1 MTVSWAPAQTATVFG
16 GTGFLGRRVVRRLR
30 EAGFA
35 VRFAAR
41 HPERGRSLFADGEPG
56 IASIRADINEESA
69 VAAAIA
75 GSYAVVNAVSLY
87 VERGKDTF
95 RSVHV
100 EAAARVARS
109 AAEAGVPRLVHV
121 SGIGADAGSPSA
133 YIRSRGE
140 GEAAVLRAFAAAILI
155 RPAVMFGPDDAFVAP
170 LLSMLR
176 WLPAFPLFGTGGTR
190 LQPVYVEDIGEA
202 VARIMRLPATE
213 RVYELAGPQVYD
225 YRSLLLLLGK
235 SLGRERLLLPV
246 PFALWKIIGTIG
258 QLLPAPPI
266 TRSQVELMECDNIAS
281 PGVPGFANLGMT
293 PRSLEE
299 ILPQINPG
307 HGRAPEPAAP

>member
-1 MTVSWAPAQTATVFG
+1 MTASWAPAQTAPVFG

-35 VRFAAR
+35 VRIAAR
-41 HPERGRSLFADGEPG
+41 HPERGRSLSADGEPG
-56 IASIRADINEESA
+56 IASIRADINEESS
-69 VAAAIA
+69 VAAAIT

-121 SGIGADAGSPSA
+121 SGIGADASSPSA

-140 GEAAVLRAFAAAILI
+140 GEVAVLRAFATATLI

-176 WLPAFPLFGTGGTR
+176 RLPAFPLFGNGGTR
-190 LQPVYVEDIGEA
+190 LQPVYPVYVEDIGEA

-213 RVYELAGPQVYD
+213 QIYELAGPQVYD
-225 YRSLLLLLGK
+225 YRSLLLMLGE
-235 SLGRERLLLPV
+235 SLGRERLL
-246 PFALWKIIGTIG
+246 
-258 QLLPAPPI
+258 
-266 TRSQVELMECDNIAS
+266 
-281 PGVPGFANLGMT
+281 
-293 PRSLEE
+293 
-299 ILPQINPG
+299 
-307 HGRAPEPAAP
+307 

>member
-1 MTVSWAPAQTATVFG
+1 MTASWAPAQTATVFG

-35 VRFAAR
+35 VRIAAR
-41 HPERGRSLFADGEPG
+41 HPGRGRSLSADGEPG
-56 IASIRADINEESA
+56 IASIRADINEESE
-69 VAAAIA
+69 VAAAIV
-75 GSYAVVNAVSLY
+75 GSYAVVNTVSLY

-121 SGIGADAGSPSA
+121 SGIGADAGSSSA

-140 GEAAVLRAFAAAILI
+140 GEVAVLRAFAAATLI

-176 WLPAFPLFGTGGTR
+176 RLPAFPLFGNGGTR
-190 LQPVYVEDIGEA
+190 MQPVYVEDVGEA
-202 VARIMRLPATE
+202 VARVI
-213 RVYELAGPQVYD
+213 
-225 YRSLLLLLGK
+225 RSGCCCRCPLHC
-235 SLGRERLLLPV
+235 GRSSEPSANCCRP
-246 PFALWKIIGTIG
+246 G
-258 QLLPAPPI
+258 
-266 TRSQVELMECDNIAS
+266 RSREARWS
-281 PGVPGFANLGMT
+281 
-293 PRSLEE
+293 
-299 ILPQINPG
+299 
-307 HGRAPEPAAP
+307 

>member
-16 GTGFLGRRVVRRLR
+16 GTGFLGRRVVHRLR

-140 GEAAVLRAFAAAILI
+140 GEAAVLRAFAAATLI
-155 RPAVMFGPDDAFVAP
+155 RPAVLFGPDDAFVAP

-176 WLPAFPLFGTGGTR
+176 RLPAFPLFGTGGTR
-190 LQPVYVEDIGEA
+190 LQP
-202 VARIMRLPATE
+202 
-213 RVYELAGPQVYD
+213 VYELAGPQVYD

-307 HGRAPEPAAP
+307 HGRAPEPAPWLDS

>member
-140 GEAAVLRAFAAAILI
+140 GEAAVLRAFAAATLI

-176 WLPAFPLFGTGGTR
+176 RLPAFPLFGTGGTR

-246 PFALWKIIGTIG
+246 PIALWKIIGTIG

-266 TRSQVELMECDNIAS
+266 TFCTLLSAPAVPPPIAVAE
-281 PGVPGFANLGMT
+281 PVARLTVT
-293 PRSLEE
+293 PVAKAE
-299 ILPQINPG
+299 
-307 HGRAPEPAAP
+307 

>member
-202 VARIMRLPATE
+202 VARIMRLPAT
-213 RVYELAGPQVYD
+213 
-225 YRSLLLLLGK
+225 
-235 SLGRERLLLPV
+235 
-246 PFALWKIIGTIG
+246 
-258 QLLPAPPI
+258 PI

>member
-1 MTVSWAPAQTATVFG
+1 MTASWAPAQTATVFG

-41 HPERGRSLFADGEPG
+41 HPERGRSLFADDEPG

-95 RSVHV
+95 QSVHV

-121 SGIGADAGSPSA
+121 SGIGAWREQDSNH
-133 YIRSRGE
+133 RFRGGRARRFVCRFSFAPTSLVG
-140 GEAAVLRAFAAAILI
+140 GE
-155 RPAVMFGPDDAFVAP
+155 P
-170 LLSMLR
+170 
-176 WLPAFPLFGTGGTR
+176 
-190 LQPVYVEDIGEA
+190 EA
-202 VARIMRLPATE
+202 TLKDWSCH
-213 RVYELAGPQVYD
+213 AGPMV
-225 YRSLLLLLGK
+225 RILS
-235 SLGRERLLLPV
+235 
-246 PFALWKIIGTIG
+246 
-258 QLLPAPPI
+258 PPPYTVFYNGI
-266 TRSQVELMECDNIAS
+266 SIR
-281 PGVPGFANLGMT
+281 
-293 PRSLEE
+293 
-299 ILPQINPG
+299 
-307 HGRAPEPAAP
+307 

>member
-1 MTVSWAPAQTATVFG
+1 
-16 GTGFLGRRVVRRLR
+16 
-30 EAGFA
+30 
-35 VRFAAR
+35 
-41 HPERGRSLFADGEPG
+41 SLSADGEPG

-121 SGIGADAGSPSA
+121 SGIGADAGSASA

-140 GEAAVLRAFAAAILI
+140 GEVAVLRAFAAATLI

-176 WLPAFPLFGTGGTR
+176 RLPAFPLFGSGGTR
-190 LQPVYVEDIGEA
+190 LQPVYAGRTD
-202 VARIMRLPATE
+202 VAQFRR
-213 RVYELAGPQVYD
+213 
-225 YRSLLLLLGK
+225 YRGHKGDHGLQ
-235 SLGRERLLLPV
+235 R
-246 PFALWKIIGTIG
+246 
-258 QLLPAPPI
+258 
-266 TRSQVELMECDNIAS
+266 
-281 PGVPGFANLGMT
+281 PGWTFV
-293 PRSLEE
+293 
-299 ILPQINPG
+299 
-307 HGRAPEPAAP
+307 

>member
-1 MTVSWAPAQTATVFG
+1 MTASRATASTATVFG

-35 VRFAAR
+35 VRIAAR
-41 HPERGRSLFADGEPG
+41 HPERGRSLFADGDPG

-69 VAAAIA
+69 VAAAI

-100 EAAARVARS
+100 EAAARVARF
-109 AAEAGVPRLVHV
+109 AAEAGVQRLVHV

-140 GEAAVLRAFAAAILI
+140 GEAAVLRAFAAATVI

-176 WLPAFPLFGTGGTR
+176 RLPAFPLFGGGGTR
-190 LQPVYVEDIGEA
+190 LQPVYVEDVGEA

-213 RVYELAGPQVYD
+213 RIYELAGPQVYD
-225 YRSLLLLLGK
+225 YRSLLLVLGE
-235 SLGRERLLLPV
+235 SLGRKPLLLPV
-246 PFALWKIIGTIG
+246 PFALWKVIGTVG
-258 QLLPAPPI
+258 ELLPARSI

-281 PGVPGFANLGMT
+281 PGVAGFADLQMA

-299 ILPQINPG
+299 MLPQINPD
-307 HGRAPEPAAP
+307 HGRGPEPAAP

>member
-1 MTVSWAPAQTATVFG
+1 MTAPLAPAQTATVFG
-16 GTGFLGRRVVRRLR
+16 GTGFLGRHVVRRLQ

-35 VRFAAR
+35 VRIAAR
-41 HPERGRSLFADGEPG
+41 HPERGRSLSADGEPG

-75 GSYAVVNAVSLY
+75 GSDAVVNAVSLY

-140 GEAAVLRAFAAAILI
+140 GEEAAVT
-155 RPAVMFGPDDAFVAP
+155 AV
-170 LLSMLR
+170 S
-176 WLPAFPLFGTGGTR
+176 
-190 LQPVYVEDIGEA
+190 
-202 VARIMRLPATE
+202 
-213 RVYELAGPQVYD
+213 
-225 YRSLLLLLGK
+225 
-235 SLGRERLLLPV
+235 
-246 PFALWKIIGTIG
+246 
-258 QLLPAPPI
+258 PAPP
-266 TRSQVELMECDNIAS
+266 
-281 PGVPGFANLGMT
+281 T
-293 PRSLEE
+293 P
-299 ILPQINPG
+299 
-307 HGRAPEPAAP
+307 PAFTF

>member
-1 MTVSWAPAQTATVFG
+1 MTASWGPAQTATVFG

-140 GEAAVLRAFAAAILI
+140 GEAAVLRAFAAATLI
-155 RPAVMFGPDDAFVAP
+155 RPAVMFGPDDAFVTP

-176 WLPAFPLFGTGGTR
+176 RLPAFPLFGTGGTR

-213 RVYELAGPQVYD
+213 RIYELAGPQVYD

-235 SLGRERLLLPV
+235 SPAGSGCCCRCPLRYGRSSEPSASCCRP
-246 PFALWKIIGTIG
+246 G
-258 QLLPAPPI
+258 
-266 TRSQVELMECDNIAS
+266 RSREARWS
-281 PGVPGFANLGMT
+281 
-293 PRSLEE
+293 
-299 ILPQINPG
+299 
-307 HGRAPEPAAP
+307 

>member
-1 MTVSWAPAQTATVFG
+1 MTASWAPAQTATVFG
-16 GTGFLGRRVVRRLR
+16 GIGFLGRRVVRRLR

-75 GSYAVVNAVSLY
+75 GSYAVASAVSLY

-140 GEAAVLRAFAAAILI
+140 GEAAVLRAFAAATLI

-176 WLPAFPLFGTGGTR
+176 RLPAFPLFGTGGTR

-202 VARIMRLPATE
+202 VARIMRVPATE
-213 RVYELAGPQVYD
+213 RIYELAGPQVYD
-225 YRSLLLLLGK
+225 YRSLLLLGK

-258 QLLPAPPI
+258 QLLPARPI

-281 PGVPGFANLGMT
+281 PGVLGFANLRMA

-307 HGRAPEPAAP
+307 HGRGPEPAAP

>member
-16 GTGFLGRRVVRRLR
+16 GSGFLGRRVVRRLR

-69 VAAAIA
+69 VAAAI
-75 GSYAVVNAVSLY
+75 AVSLY

-140 GEAAVLRAFAAAILI
+140 GKAAVLRAFAAATLI

-176 WLPAFPLFGTGGTR
+176 RLPAFPLFGTGGTR

>member
-1 MTVSWAPAQTATVFG
+1 MNASWAPAQTATVFG
-16 GTGFLGRRVVRRLR
+16 GIGFLGRRVVRRLR

-75 GSYAVVNAVSLY
+75 GSYAVVAVSLY

-140 GEAAVLRAFAAAILI
+140 GEVAVLRAFATATLI

-176 WLPAFPLFGTGGTR
+176 RLPAFPLFGNGGTR
-190 LQPVYVEDIGEA
+190 VQPVYVEDIGEA
-202 VARIMRLPATE
+202 VSRIRRLPATE
-213 RVYELAGPQVYD
+213 
-225 YRSLLLLLGK
+225 
-235 SLGRERLLLPV
+235 
-246 PFALWKIIGTIG
+246 
-258 QLLPAPPI
+258 
-266 TRSQVELMECDNIAS
+266 
-281 PGVPGFANLGMT
+281 
-293 PRSLEE
+293 
-299 ILPQINPG
+299 
-307 HGRAPEPAAP
+307 

>member
-69 VAAAIA
+69 VAAALA
-75 GSYAVVNAVSLY
+75 ASYAVVNAVSLY
-87 VERGKDTF
+87 VERGKDT
-95 RSVHV
+95 
-100 EAAARVARS
+100 AARVARF

-140 GEAAVLRAFAAAILI
+140 GEAAVLRAFAAATLI

-176 WLPAFPLFGTGGTR
+176 RLPAFPLFGTGGTR

-235 SLGRERLLLPV
+235 SLGRERLLLRD
-246 PFALWKIIGTIG
+246 
-258 QLLPAPPI
+258 PPI

>member
-1 MTVSWAPAQTATVFG
+1 MTVFWAPAQTATVFG

-140 GEAAVLRAFAAAILI
+140 GEAAVLRAFAAATLI

-176 WLPAFPLFGTGGTR
+176 RLPAFPLFGTGGTR

-235 SLGRERLLLPV
+235 SLGRERLLLRD
-246 PFALWKIIGTIG
+246 
-258 QLLPAPPI
+258 PPI